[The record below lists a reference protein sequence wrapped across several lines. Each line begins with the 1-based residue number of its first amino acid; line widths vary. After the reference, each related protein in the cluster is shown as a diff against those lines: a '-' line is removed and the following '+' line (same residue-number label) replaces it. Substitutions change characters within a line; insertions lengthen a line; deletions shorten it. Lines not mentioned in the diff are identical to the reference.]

1 MINPGMWGKALIR
14 MPKVSSEEWRGL
26 DVVARWLVITRAAV
40 LTMTFL
46 PCLLMGEL
54 ALRQHAF
61 DLKLWAIVTLG
72 LLSAHATN
80 NLVNDL
86 TDHLKGTDGGDYFRT
101 QYGLQPLEQGVLTM
115 KGFAVYAVLTGGVA
129 LSCGG
134 WLLYT
139 RAGLVL
145 PLFGAGIFF
154 VLFYTYPL
162 KYYGF
167 GELAVILV
175 WGPLMVGGGYYVV
188 TGGWSWPVAVAGT
201 VYALGPTQVIF
212 GKHIDKLAADHAKK
226 IKTLPVVLG
235 EARSRQGVVL
245 MMLVQY
251 ALVLYLV
258 ATGFFSWPV
267 LVVFLS
273 LGTFTKVARVYRRPR
288 PEAKPTRWRDDIW
301 PLWFSAW
308 SFLHNARFGV
318 LLVVGVAV
326 DLLLHRR

>member
-1 MINPGMWGKALIR
+1 MINPAMWGKALIR
-14 MPKVSSEEWRGL
+14 MPRVNSEEWRDL
-26 DVVARWLVITRAAV
+26 DVIARWLVITRAAV
-40 LTMTFL
+40 LTMTLL

-61 DLKLWAIVTLG
+61 DLKLWAVVTLG
-72 LLSAHATN
+72 LLTAHATN

-86 TDHLKGTDGGDYFRT
+86 TDHLKGTDGGDNFRT
-101 QYGLQPLEQGVLTM
+101 QYGLQPLLQGVLTM
-115 KGFAVYAVLTGGVA
+115 TLFEVYAVLTGGVA
-129 LSCGG
+129 LACGG

-188 TGGWSWPVAVAGT
+188 TGAWSWPVAIAGA

-212 GKHIDKLAADHAKK
+212 GKHIDKLEADAIKK

-235 EARSRQGVVL
+235 EKRSRQGVVA
-245 MMLVQY
+245 MMVVQY
-251 ALVLYLV
+251 ALLVYLV
-258 ATGFFSWPV
+258 VTGFFAWPV
-267 LVVFLS
+267 LCVFLS
-273 LGTFTKVARVYRRPR
+273 LGTFHKLTRVYGRPR
-288 PEAKPTRWRDDIW
+288 PVTMPKRWREDIW

-318 LLVVGVAV
+318 LLVVGVAG